1 LEIDGQEVNIEEY
14 ENLIVM
20 NIDQWGGGV
29 TDLWKKE
36 RNGGNWKDNSYGD
49 GLIEVIGLT
58 DVLHMGQVQVG
69 MDEPFQVGQGRVLT
83 LKSKIENTI
92 LPVQIDGEPIDIIAP
107 FQITIQRKDQINIL
121 ATVPTEQGKIVNF
134 LHRAIAE

>member
-1 LEIDGQEVNIEEY
+1 
-14 ENLIVM
+14 M

>member
-1 LEIDGQEVNIEEY
+1 MEIDGQEVNIEEY